1 MRTLVHALVLALPM
15 LSAASPLAALADE
28 RPRSTVTRPVD
39 GPKKELILLVGGLD
53 SEPSDKTWDPVVARF
68 FDDPRYEIRRFG
80 ALAGHPYRTDGS
92 LDGNAAEL
100 VAEVRELSPR
110 YSAVHLVSHSMGGA
124 VVDHAF
130 AQGLSTKD
138 GVRTYV
144 ALSVPHSGA
153 TAAMAGQALVT
164 ASTTDAT
171 ELRGVFA
178 AVKHDPGSD
187 AARDLARIAP
197 PAPPPGVA
205 RLDVRL
211 ATDYIVL
218 SGDAAAPGVA
228 TRSLLPVSAG
238 ELVDG
243 HGAILGDR
251 RALDLVAATI
261 ADGHAPPD
269 DRGRALALASDA
281 VNLLVTIL
289 FVVGC
294 LCVGGA
300 TLATFYAGRPWSWLR
315 RPVVERAIQL
325 RRR

>member
-1 MRTLVHALVLALPM
+1 MRTLLGALALALPLVGATM
-15 LSAASPLAALADE
+15 SLVALADE
-28 RPRSTVTRPVD
+28 RPRSTVARPVE

-53 SEPSDKTWDPVVARF
+53 SEPSDKTWDPVVTRF
-68 FDDPRYEIRRFG
+68 LNDPRYEIRRFG
-80 ALAGHPYRTDGS
+80 AMETHPYRTDGS
-92 LDGNAAEL
+92 VDRNAAEL

-110 YSAVHLVSHSMGGA
+110 YSGVHLISHSMGGA

-144 ALSVPHSGA
+144 ALAAPHSGA
-153 TAAMAGQALVT
+153 TAAMAGQALVA
-164 ASTTDAT
+164 ASGPNAT
-171 ELRGVFA
+171 EVRAVYA
-178 AVKHDPGSD
+178 AAIHDPGSD

-205 RLDVRL
+205 RLDLRL
-211 ATDYIVL
+211 ANDVIVL
-218 SGDAAAPGVA
+218 SGDASSPGVP
-228 TRSLLPVSAG
+228 TRSLLPKGLG
-238 ELVDG
+238 EWWDG
-243 HGAILGDR
+243 HGGIVGDP

-269 DRGRALALASDA
+269 DRSRQLVLEAEK
-281 VNLLVTIL
+281 VNLLVTVL
-289 FVVGC
+289 VVVGC
-294 LCVGGA
+294 ICLGGV

-315 RPVVERAIQL
+315 RPVIERAIQL